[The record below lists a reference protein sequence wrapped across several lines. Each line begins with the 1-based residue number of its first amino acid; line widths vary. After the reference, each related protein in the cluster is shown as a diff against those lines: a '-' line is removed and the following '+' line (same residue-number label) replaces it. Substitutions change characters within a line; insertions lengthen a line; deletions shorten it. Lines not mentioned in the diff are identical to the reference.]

1 MIPSL
6 HLENEDDII
15 DVLWNVKE
23 NGLYMMELIV
33 DYPKDI

>member
-1 MIPSL
+1 MIQSL
-6 HLENEDDII
+6 QLENENDII

-23 NGLYMMELIV
+23 NGLYMVELIV